1 MTKLD
6 GRSAWILLT
15 VLALTAVV
23 GFEQGLVRA
32 LAAAKDAG
40 PAAAADPGREPVPSA
55 QPLASAPLDEAQVRL
70 IARQEAEAA
79 LARSR
84 PKKPAPA
91 ESDATADPS
100 TDPQPLTLPPVSAP
114 TPSPAQPAA
123 SPQG

>member
-1 MTKLD
+1 MANLD
-6 GRSAWILLT
+6 GRAAWILLT

-40 PAAAADPGREPVPSA
+40 PAAAADPNREPVPSA
-55 QPLASAPLDEAQVRL
+55 QPLASAPLDEAQVRT

-84 PKKPAPA
+84 PKKAAPVESDDAGDAGDAAAPMPAPPVA
-91 ESDATADPS
+91 G
-100 TDPQPLTLPPVSAP
+100 PPPAS
-114 TPSPAQPAA
+114 PSPAAQ
-123 SPQG
+123 PQG

>member
-6 GRSAWILLT
+6 GRAAWILLT

-32 LAAAKDAG
+32 LSAAKDAG
-40 PAAAADPGREPVPSA
+40 PAASADPNREPVPSA
-55 QPLASAPLDEAQVRL
+55 QPLASAPLDEAQVRV

-84 PKKPAPA
+84 PKKAAPV
-91 ESDATADPS
+91 ESDTAADISASPPPLAVPPIASPGPPS
-100 TDPQPLTLPPVSAP
+100 TPSAP
-114 TPSPAQPAA
+114 P
-123 SPQG
+123 PQG